1 MASSTGKAPGK
12 APSFTFM
19 PLGGVGEIGMNLAL
33 YGYGAG
39 RARRFLMI
47 DCGVSFAGPDLP
59 GIDIITPDIGYIAQ
73 RRDRLDGILI
83 THAHEDHIGALL
95 ALWPQLGV
103 PVYISGFA
111 QALLEAKNPSDD
123 ILASIPFRRFE
134 VRKPFAVGPFTVTAV
149 PVSHSI
155 PESHSLLIE
164 AGDIRVVH
172 TGDWKLDAEPV
183 IGSPTTLSD
192 FEAFRAAG
200 PIDAVMS
207 DSTNAMRDGQSPT
220 EAEVG
225 KALAK
230 VVADAPQRIC
240 VTLFSSNLARIKS
253 ILEAARKAGRTVVL
267 AGRALQRVVGVGLD
281 LGLITDPPSFAD
293 MREFDRIARN
303 KVLVLLTGSQGEERA
318 ALSRIAEFDHPHL
331 SLTRGDRVVF
341 SSRVIPGNERGVLR
355 IMNRL
360 AAAGVEIV
368 TDADA
373 PIHVSGH
380 PRRGELVQL
389 YAALKPTTVVP
400 VHGEALHLEA
410 HARLARDHGYGA
422 RIVRDGDILEV
433 RPDGAEV
440 VDGIEAGIYVMD
452 GDLVVPPSESGVYE
466 RRTLA
471 EVGLITIALALSPA
485 GQLVSDI
492 EVVVDGIPDQLDGEE
507 ADAFVLEATGQA
519 LRALPMPRR
528 RDIDAVSDSL
538 RKAVR
543 AKVRDAWGKRPVCHV
558 HVLQI
563 DREASR

>member
-1 MASSTGKAPGK
+1 MTKT
-12 APSFTFM
+12 PSFTFM

-39 RARRFLMI
+39 QGRRFVMV

-59 GIDIITPDIGYIAQ
+59 GIDIVTPDIDYIVR
-73 RRDRLDGILI
+73 RRDRLDGIVI

-95 ALWPQLGV
+95 TLWPQLQA
-103 PVYISGFA
+103 PVYISSFA
-111 QALLEAKNPSDD
+111 QALLEAKNPGDD
-123 ILASIPFRRFE
+123 VFSAIPFKRFD
-134 VRKPFAVGPFTVTAV
+134 VRAPFAIGDFTLTAV

-164 AGDIRVVH
+164 AGDMRVVH

-183 IGSPTTLSD
+183 IGAATTLSD

-207 DSTNAMRDGQSPT
+207 DSTNAMRDGHSPT

-225 KALAK
+225 QALAK
-230 VVADAPQRIC
+230 VVAEAQQRVC

-253 ILEAARKAGRTVVL
+253 ILDAAREAGRTVVL

-281 LGLITDPPSFAD
+281 LGLLSNPPTFAD
-293 MREFDRIARN
+293 MREFDRLARN

-318 ALSRIAEFDHPHL
+318 ALSRIAQFDHPHL
-331 SLTRGDRVVF
+331 SLTRGDTVVF

-355 IMNRL
+355 IMNSL
-360 AAAGVEIV
+360 AASGINLI

-389 YAALKPTTVVP
+389 YAALRPTTVVP
-400 VHGEALHLEA
+400 VHGEARHLDA
-410 HARLARDHGYGA
+410 HARLAAEHGYGTQV
-422 RIVRDGDILEV
+422 IRDGDILEI
-433 RPDGAEV
+433 RPDGADII
-440 VDGIEAGIYVMD
+440 DGIEPGILVKD
-452 GDLVVPPSESGVYE
+452 GNLVVPPAQSGVYE

-471 EVGLITIALALSPA
+471 EVGLITIALGLSHA
-485 GQLVSDI
+485 GKLVSDI
-492 EVVVDGIPDQLDGEE
+492 EVVVDGLPDQLDGED
-507 ADAFVLEATGQA
+507 ADSFVLDATSQA
-519 LRALPMPRR
+519 LRALPMGRR
-528 RDIDAVSDSL
+528 RDADAVAESL

-543 AKVRDAWGKRPVCHV
+543 ARVRDAWGKRPVCHV

-563 DREASR
+563 DREATT